1 MSIPSEPKARE
12 NASLWMIKI
21 FAGLLIVVLLGLHF
35 IVNHMVAPNGLLSWA
50 DVVRYYKNPIIP
62 IVEVL
67 FLIAAVSHSLIGTRS
82 ILLDLKPGRRLLQ
95 ILDVIFIG
103 VGVSAVIYGIW
114 LVVVVASFRV

>member
-103 VGVSAVIYGIW
+103 VGVTAVIYGIW
-114 LVVVVASFRV
+114 LVVVVASFRI

>member
-1 MSIPSEPKARE
+1 MNIPSEPKARE

-103 VGVSAVIYGIW
+103 VGVTAVIYGIW